1 MPQSIPPPMPH
12 SKSQRLAVICV
23 LALVAHVAFALAV
36 PDAASAGVAEAIDKI
51 IEYINSRVA
60 RSLAI
65 LAVMLLGM
73 GWWFGQIDWKRAGGI
88 IFGVGVVFDAAEF
101 VDMIRG

>member
-1 MPQSIPPPMPH
+1 MPQTLL
-12 SKSQRLAVICV
+12 QRLV
-23 LALVAHVAFALAV
+23 LVCILAIVLNVAFAVGV
-36 PDAASAGVAEAIDKI
+36 PDPASAGVAEAIDKI

-88 IFGVGVVFDAAEF
+88 IFGVGVVFGAAEF

>member
-1 MPQSIPPPMPH
+1 MPSPYPSTP
-12 SKSQRLAVICV
+12 KDRFVLICV
-23 LALVAHVAFALAV
+23 TALMLHVALSVGV
-36 PDAASAGVAEAIDKI
+36 PDPASAGVAEAIDKI

-88 IFGVGVVFDAAEF
+88 IFGVGVVFGSAEF